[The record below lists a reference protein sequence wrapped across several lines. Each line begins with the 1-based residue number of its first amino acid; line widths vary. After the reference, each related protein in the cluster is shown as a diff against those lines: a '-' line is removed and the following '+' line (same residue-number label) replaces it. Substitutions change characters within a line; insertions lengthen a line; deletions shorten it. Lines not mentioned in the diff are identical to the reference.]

1 MRRFFPTFISGWG
14 AATLL
19 VVRVVMGVA
28 FILHG
33 WPKIQNPM
41 GWMNAMGGE
50 GVPSF
55 IQALAALAEFGG
67 GIALVLGLFT
77 PLAALGIVCQMLG
90 ALFMVH
96 FPMGHP
102 FVAATGG
109 PSYEL
114 PLVYLALAILLL
126 VMGPGRWSLDALLF
140 GRTREKPV

>member
-55 IQALAALAEFGG
+55 LQALAALAEFGG
-67 GIALVLGLFT
+67 GIALLLGLLT

-126 VMGPGRWSLDALLF
+126 VMGPGRWSFDALLF
-140 GRTREKPV
+140 GRTREKPM

>member
-55 IQALAALAEFGG
+55 LAALAALAEFGG
-67 GIALVLGLFT
+67 GIALLLGLLT

-102 FVAATGG
+102 FVAVTGG

-126 VMGPGRWSLDALLF
+126 VMGPGRWSFDALLF
-140 GRTREKPV
+140 GRTREKPM

>member
-1 MRRFFPTFISGWG
+1 MRKFFPTFISGWG

-55 IQALAALAEFGG
+55 LQALAAVAEFGG
-67 GIALVLGLFT
+67 GIALLLGLLT

-102 FVAATGG
+102 FVSATGG

-126 VMGPGRWSLDALLF
+126 VMGPGRWSFDALLF
-140 GRTREKPV
+140 GRTREKPM

>member
-55 IQALAALAEFGG
+55 LQALAALAEFGG
-67 GIALVLGLFT
+67 GIALLLGLLT
-77 PLAALGIVCQMLG
+77 PLAALGIGCQMLG

-126 VMGPGRWSLDALLF
+126 VMGPGRWSFDALLF
-140 GRTREKPV
+140 GRTREKPM

>member
-126 VMGPGRWSLDALLF
+126 VLGPGRWSLDALLF
-140 GRTREKPV
+140 GRTREKPM

>member
-67 GIALVLGLFT
+67 GIALVLGLLT

-140 GRTREKPV
+140 GRTREKPM

>member
-67 GIALVLGLFT
+67 GIALVLGLLT

-102 FVAATGG
+102 FVAPTGG

-126 VMGPGRWSLDALLF
+126 VMGPGRWSFDALLF

>member
-55 IQALAALAEFGG
+55 LQALAALAESGG
-67 GIALVLGLFT
+67 GIALLLGLLT

-126 VMGPGRWSLDALLF
+126 VMGPGRWSFDALLF
-140 GRTREKPV
+140 GRTREKPM

>member
-1 MRRFFPTFISGWG
+1 MRTFFPTFISGWG

-55 IQALAALAEFGG
+55 LQALAALAEFGG
-67 GIALVLGLFT
+67 GIALLLGLLT

-126 VMGPGRWSLDALLF
+126 VMGPGRWSFDALLF
-140 GRTREKPV
+140 GRTREKPM

>member
-1 MRRFFPTFISGWG
+1 MRTFFPTFISGWG

-67 GIALVLGLFT
+67 GIALVLGLLT

-126 VMGPGRWSLDALLF
+126 VMGPGRWSFDALLF
-140 GRTREKPV
+140 GRTREKPM

>member
-55 IQALAALAEFGG
+55 LQALAALAEFGG
-67 GIALVLGLFT
+67 GIALLLGLLT
-77 PLAALGIVCQMLG
+77 PLATLGIVCQMLG

-126 VMGPGRWSLDALLF
+126 VMGPGRWSFDALLF
-140 GRTREKPV
+140 GRTREKPM

>member
-19 VVRVVMGVA
+19 LVRVVMGVA

-55 IQALAALAEFGG
+55 LQALAALAEFGG
-67 GIALVLGLFT
+67 GIALLLGFLT

-126 VMGPGRWSLDALLF
+126 VMGPGRWSFDALLF
-140 GRTREKPV
+140 GRTREKPM

>member
-55 IQALAALAEFGG
+55 LQALAALAEFGG
-67 GIALVLGLFT
+67 GIALLLGLLT

-102 FVAATGG
+102 FVSATGG

-126 VMGPGRWSLDALLF
+126 VMGPGRWSFDALLF
-140 GRTREKPV
+140 GRTREKPM